1 MSKIFDRLECTSIL
15 VLKVGGITMQIHKQK
30 RSQRNQMG
38 LSQEELAEE
47 IFLSR
52 QSISNW
58 ESGSN
63 YPDLDSLVGTVR
75 LNVMVLT

>member
-1 MSKIFDRLECTSIL
+1 
-15 VLKVGGITMQIHKQK
+15 
-30 RSQRNQMG
+30 MG

-58 ESGSN
+58 EWGSN

-75 LNVMVLT
+75 LNVMVLTQSRTVQEGTPNRNL